1 MDKQIKQDIKKIM
14 LKVYG
19 LDITIEDIEN
29 VSTCEGTEYQ
39 TIIDNYY
46 YTFYITEEKDNINY
60 AYCVFDSLTN
70 EDSELRYI
78 TKKIRAQ

>member
-60 AYCVFDSLTN
+60 AYCVFNSITN
-70 EDSELRYI
+70 KDSELRYI
-78 TKKIRAQ
+78 TKKIRA